1 MSMRYF
7 TLSAVC
13 MLIFCMLLALS
24 GTTDFPVNPHETVPL
39 SGAVSAAPG
48 SSHSGVGE
56 ATASVYPFQE
66 DSNLHAGT
74 RGRGVTV
81 DGVAGNRPLLLFG
94 FVLVAVWVLLSF
106 GLLSKSKN
114 TLR

>member
-24 GTTDFPVNPHETVPL
+24 GTTDFPGTPHEIVPP
-39 SGAVSAAPG
+39 SGAASAAPG

-56 ATASVYPFQE
+56 AMASVYPLQE
-66 DSNLHAGT
+66 DSNPYAGA
-74 RGRGVTV
+74 GGNGVTA
-81 DGVAGNRPLLLFG
+81 DGVAGNRPFLLLG
-94 FVLVAVWVLLSF
+94 FVLVAVWVLLSVR
-106 GLLSKSKN
+106 LLSKS
-114 TLR
+114 RS